1 MFGLDVGERV
11 GRYAFLTWGQRHHDV
26 ALQAVGEDAPGPG
39 TGVGLYHAAIET
51 DDEAAL
57 ADAYDRLRERGVRV
71 SLVNHG
77 SASRC
82 TSTTRTATG
91 WKSTLTRGRSG
102 TAMSGRR
109 ETNRSIQPRYAAR
122 SRIVFG

>member
-71 SLVNHG
+71 SPVDHG
-77 SASRC
+77 ISLALYFDDPDGNGLEVHVD
-82 TSTTRTATG
+82 TRAERDRDEWQARNEPFDPTAI
-91 WKSTLTRGRSG
+91 RRS
-102 TAMSGRR
+102 
-109 ETNRSIQPRYAAR
+109 E
-122 SRIVFG
+122 